1 MQKLKYIDTINEVYK
16 EIGFIP
22 INGQE
27 RAVNQLLMAFLDD
40 KHKNVV
46 LSADTGTG
54 KSIIGLV
61 VARCLGKLLN
71 DGAGELIS
79 VHSNSLVE
87 QYKDTYKDNDSVM
100 VIKGKSNYPCD
111 FLRCELEDETSTAE
125 DCVITSPQNLDE
137 DNTICANCQYL
148 KDRQRVNTIQTLITN
163 YSYQFT
169 SNTITNHLVPRLINV
184 FDESHCI
191 NDTWASFFDITIN
204 NELFGKIK
212 KYYSDDKDIFHFG
225 ADVDFSNDVRDKA
238 TELMVDIGKMHKALP
253 QVTIDNYM
261 RYIQKITK
269 LLSEFDSYFRK
280 YLEKFSNLTETNATV
295 LKKVTRVRRQH
306 NVINRLVTTLKEF
319 VEVGYEHSF
328 ELTEYNDL
336 VIKPIFVGKYSE
348 KIMSDYNLFMSA
360 TVSGEYI
367 KSTLELDDV
376 GYIVLDPV
384 YDPSQKPIAF
394 VGNAKLNYQLMKYE
408 STWKYLVD
416 NIKVVADAED
426 FLGEKGLIFVTSYS
440 MATNISGRL
449 KRDRNFLSRHRIFCH
464 ESGQKIDDVIKEFKE
479 YKGSAIL
486 ISPSIWE
493 GVDFSDDYARYQIIT
508 KAPYPSL
515 GEARIKYIANCY
527 SDMYKIMTTKKI
539 IQAVG
544 RGIRNKDD
552 WAYTFVL
559 DGAVRD
565 LFDSR
570 HNTWKNQFEVI

>member
-1 MQKLKYIDTINEVYK
+1 MQELKYIDTINEVYK

-27 RAVNQLLMAFLDD
+27 RAVNQVLMAFLDD

-61 VARCLGKLLN
+61 VARCLGKLLD

-100 VIKGKSNYPCD
+100 IIKGKSNYPCY
-111 FLRCELEDETSTAE
+111 FLRQELDDETSTAE

-191 NDTWASFFDITIN
+191 NDTWSSFFDIKIN
-204 NELFGKIK
+204 DELFDKIK
-212 KYYSDDKDIFHFG
+212 KYYSDDKDIFHFA

-238 TELMVDIGKMHKALP
+238 TELMVDIGKMHKVLP

-269 LLSEFDSYFRK
+269 LLNEFDSYFQK

-394 VGNAKLNYQLMKYE
+394 VGNAKLNYQLMKE
-408 STWKYLVD
+408 ENTWKYLVD

-426 FLGEKGLIFVTSYS
+426 FLAEKGLIFVTSYS
-440 MATNISGRL
+440 MATNISERL
-449 KRDRNFLSRHRIFCH
+449 KRDRNFLRRHRIFCH

-527 SDMYKIMTTKKI
+527 SDMYKIMAVKKI

-570 HNTWKNQFEVI
+570 HNTWKKQFEVI